1 MKITRTSIKAASDSD
16 NEDYVEELAKQAA
29 ELASTDSGWN
39 ITYNIAG
46 DMICFTISDGTQ
58 QVGTYIQPVEDI
70 YADWSELEDDAQ
82 QLSSDILL
90 SVDDKSSVDI
100 DLDVGSPTL

>member
-16 NEDYVEELAKQAA
+16 NENYVEELAKQAA
-29 ELASTDSGWN
+29 KLASTDSGWN
-39 ITYNIAG
+39 VTYNIAG
-46 DMICFTISDGTQ
+46 DMICFTVSDDTR

-100 DLDVGSPTL
+100 DTDVGSPTL

>member
-16 NEDYVEELAKQAA
+16 NENYVEELAKQTA

-39 ITYNIAG
+39 VTYNIAG
-46 DMICFTISDGTQ
+46 DMICFTVSDDTR

-100 DLDVGSPTL
+100 DPDVGSPTL

>member
-1 MKITRTSIKAASDSD
+1 MRITRTSIKAASDSGD
-16 NEDYVEELAKQAA
+16 EDYVEELAKQAA

-46 DMICFTISDGTQ
+46 DMICFTISDDTQ